1 MSHRWVK
8 PLVPA
13 YLHFALQMGQSHLR
27 TYMVQQPTL
36 AYLQNRIFATLSMKR
51 FPIFEGIVGKFAF
64 RPFKS

>member
-36 AYLQNRIFATLSMKR
+36 AYLQKPHFRNPIHET
-51 FPIFEGIVGKFAF
+51 FPHI
-64 RPFKS
+64 